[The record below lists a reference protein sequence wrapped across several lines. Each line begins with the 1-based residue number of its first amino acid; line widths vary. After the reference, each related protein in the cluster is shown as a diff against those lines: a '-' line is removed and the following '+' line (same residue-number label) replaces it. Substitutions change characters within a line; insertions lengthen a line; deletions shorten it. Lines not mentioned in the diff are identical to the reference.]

1 MNNEKTSIG
10 IPVALMG
17 AALYFTMQFGGTVAF
32 LILAAYVFLIDKN
45 DWLKRVAVKAFSLSV
60 VFSIIY
66 AVLGLLPDLTGVLG
80 SFLRIFNTSRSSSL
94 EIPFLSPLV
103 SCLRSCLN
111 MIEKVFFLLLGFQAM
126 KKSDIAIAPIDKI
139 ADQVTGVVSNAAS
152 KVSAAVNINKE
163 EAKAEEPKQ
172 TDAE

>member
-17 AALYFTMQFGGTVAF
+17 AALYFTMQFGGYVAF
-32 LILAAYVFLIDKN
+32 LILAAYIFFIDKN
-45 DWLKRVAVKAFSLSV
+45 EWLKKVAVKAFALEV

-66 AVLGLLPDLTGVLG
+66 ALLGLLPDFTGILG
-80 SFLRIFNTSRSSSL
+80 SFLRIFNTSRSSSF
-94 EIPFLSPLV
+94 EIPFISPLV
-103 SCLRSCLN
+103 SCLRSCIN
-111 MIEKVFFLLLGFQAM
+111 MIEKVFFLLLGFQAL
-126 KKSDIAIAPIDKI
+126 KKSDIAIAPIDRI

-163 EAKAEEPKQ
+163 EPKA
-172 TDAE
+172 